1 MAQTISVFLLSVDFI
16 PIGDAQTRIK
26 IAKRMKN
33 ISVEKVYFLQG
44 ISNFV
49 GSKFVK
55 KELTKCFFVI

>member
-1 MAQTISVFLLSVDFI
+1 
-16 PIGDAQTRIK
+16 
-26 IAKRMKN
+26 MKN

-55 KELTKCFFVI
+55 KELTKCFFCDIINLVQRFGDVSK